1 MLKAGPVA
9 RHELNR
15 TLCVRQFLAKFYSIL
30 VVPHVLYG
38 TSSSCF
44 RREKAARQLL
54 TLDPKDPKRLFE
66 GPALLR
72 RMTRFGLL
80 GEDEKELD
88 FVLQLT
94 TEKMLERRLQTK
106 VTRFLDCSPST
117 GAVLLSGLGLASA
130 LEHEALSICAGVNSF
145 L

>member
-1 MLKAGPVA
+1 M
-9 RHELNR
+9 
-15 TLCVRQFLAKFYSIL
+15 
-30 VVPHVLYG
+30 
-38 TSSSCF
+38 
-44 RREKAARQLL
+44 L

-80 GEDEKELD
+80 AEDEKELD

-106 VTRFLDCSPST
+106 VRCIIDGHVRL
-117 GAVLLSGLGLASA
+117 GAGVFLSGDVAW
-130 LEHEALSICAGVNSF
+130 
-145 L
+145 

>member
-1 MLKAGPVA
+1 MEP
-9 RHELNR
+9 
-15 TLCVRQFLAKFYSIL
+15 LCRSTHLQ
-30 VVPHVLYG
+30 
-38 TSSSCF
+38 
-44 RREKAARQLL
+44 AARQLL

-94 TEKMLERRLQTK
+94 TEKLLERRLQTK
-106 VTRFLDCSPST
+106 VQGYILCGLPVILRNVLGDVHST
-117 GAVLLSGLGLASA
+117 MVNEQNLHSTSVLSGWFHKVL
-130 LEHEALSICAGVNSF
+130 F
-145 L
+145 

>member
-1 MLKAGPVA
+1 MHYL
-9 RHELNR
+9 
-15 TLCVRQFLAKFYSIL
+15 S
-30 VVPHVLYG
+30 
-38 TSSSCF
+38 
-44 RREKAARQLL
+44 KAARQLL

-106 VTRFLDCSPST
+106 VCCRRS
-117 GAVLLSGLGLASA
+117 GMLSSGDGQFDSI
-130 LEHEALSICAGVNSF
+130 LEG
-145 L
+145 